1 MYSISSLKISK
12 NMSTPQTAKEIILAL
27 PERFKADS
35 STGDSG
41 TFHFNIDGDNGGQFT
56 VTVADGQCAVTEG
69 MQGDADCVISAVDT
83 DFEDAELGRV
93 NKQMAVMM
101 GKIKISNLGAM
112 LKFLSMFNDI
122 EA

>member
-1 MYSISSLKISK
+1 M
-12 NMSTPQTAKEIILAL
+12 TAKEIMLGS
-27 PERFKADS
+27 PSRFKAEEAAAE
-35 STGDSG
+35 SG
-41 TFHFNIDGDNGGQFT
+41 LFHFQLTGDNGGDYT
-56 VTVADGQCAVTEG
+56 VTVKDGVCQVAEG
-69 MQGDADCVISAVDT
+69 LSGEPDCVISAEAS

-112 LKFLSMFNDI
+112 LKFLGMFNDI

>member
-1 MYSISSLKISK
+1 M
-12 NMSTPQTAKEIILAL
+12 TAKEIMLGL
-27 PERFKADS
+27 PSRFKAEEAAS
-35 STGDSG
+35 ESG
-41 TFHFNIDGDNGGQFT
+41 LFHFQLTGDNGGDYT
-56 VTVADGQCAVTEG
+56 VSVKDGVCQVVEG
-69 MQGDADCVISAVDT
+69 LSGEPDCVISAEAS

-112 LKFLSMFNDI
+112 LKFIGMFNDI

>member
-35 STGDSG
+35 SSGDSG